1 MRAAVQISIVLA
13 LSMSGAVVTSAQ
25 QPASVDFTIT
35 QRDPGPGADLA
46 LRDGLNLRLA
56 YKSTVPVR
64 FQMEGRTQGKAV
76 RAGAMFN
83 VAPLYPAG
91 EGEAIVWIAYH
102 QPGAIDEIVIN
113 AVDAAWKPIAATSI
127 PMQIGWSTGMPRR
140 QPAEWVGR
148 LNQTQQEMARH
159 AMEQAG
165 QDNGS
170 TDTLL
175 FLLLPL
181 GLLGYF
187 VLQPW
192 TLMRFNG
199 GWRLA
204 ALVPLV
210 AAVPLMLHA
219 LLALAAGS
227 NLWPLLLILS
237 LPVATLYLAV
247 LAGVRLLVHAAVD

>member
-1 MRAAVQISIVLA
+1 
-13 LSMSGAVVTSAQ
+13 
-25 QPASVDFTIT
+25 
-35 QRDPGPGADLA
+35 
-46 LRDGLNLRLA
+46 
-56 YKSTVPVR
+56 
-64 FQMEGRTQGKAV
+64 
-76 RAGAMFN
+76 MFN

-113 AVDAAWKPIAATSI
+113 AMDAAWKPIAATSI
-127 PMQIGWSTGMPRR
+127 PVQIGWSTGIPRR

-148 LNQTQQEMARH
+148 LNQVQQEMARR
-159 AMEQAG
+159 AMEQVG

-175 FLLLPL
+175 FMLLPL
-181 GLLGYF
+181 GLLGNF
-187 VLQPW
+187 ALQRP
-192 TLMRFNG
+192 MRFNG

-204 ALVPLV
+204 ALVQLV

-227 NLWPLLLILS
+227 NLWPLLLIRS

-247 LAGVRLLVHAAVD
+247 LAGVRRLVHAAVE